1 MAPSDVRP
9 PPSQRTNRSTCKRV
23 PVGTRPV
30 TLGLDRWRDT
40 LDLVTG
46 DDERWYDE
54 DRWRW
59 YWFSACAN
67 AHRVYEPGVRTW
79 VRTYLTL
86 TAPDGGSSAS
96 ADADTESEDDDED
109 PAECEDLSE
118 LGIYSIHEHSS
129 ARTITLP
136 EDADEFE
143 DATTVKQYSF
153 EGEDCP
159 LLIVAPLQV

>member
-1 MAPSDVRP
+1 MCKCIMAQASP
-9 PPSQRTNRSTCKRV
+9 RSTHRE
-23 PVGTRPV
+23 P
-30 TLGLDRWRDT
+30 DT
-40 LDLVTG
+40 
-46 DDERWYDE
+46 DER
-54 DRWRW
+54 
-59 YWFSACAN
+59 
-67 AHRVYEPGVRTW
+67 
-79 VRTYLTL
+79 
-86 TAPDGGSSAS
+86 SSVSIEAWLEAVS
-96 ADADTESEDDDED
+96 RELD

-143 DATTVKQYSF
+143 DATTVKQYYF